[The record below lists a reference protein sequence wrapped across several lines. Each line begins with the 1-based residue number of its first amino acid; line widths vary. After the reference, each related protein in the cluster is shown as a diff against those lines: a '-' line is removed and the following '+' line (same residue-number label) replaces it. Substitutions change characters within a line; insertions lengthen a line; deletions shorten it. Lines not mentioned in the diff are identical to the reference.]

1 MQGTTGCY
9 NFLRLARVTQQ
20 SALHSHP
27 PCTKNSKCILNAT
40 ASTTQPIVEN
50 ALLSMQVLSTVW
62 LHNALM
68 KGKRIIADYEV
79 GSSVPVYHFV
89 LWKRQLIQK

>member
-50 ALLSMQVLSTVW
+50 ALLSMQVLS
-62 LHNALM
+62 
-68 KGKRIIADYEV
+68 GKYMYEGLTYMV
-79 GSSVPVYHFV
+79 SQFY
-89 LWKRQLIQK
+89 INE

>member
-1 MQGTTGCY
+1 
-9 NFLRLARVTQQ
+9 
-20 SALHSHP
+20 
-27 PCTKNSKCILNAT
+27 
-40 ASTTQPIVEN
+40 
-50 ALLSMQVLSTVW
+50 MQVLATVW

-89 LWKRQLIQK
+89 LWKR